1 MGVFGRTVSPKIRL
15 NRKRDMRMT
24 SSTPLRQ
31 SSPCLRVSVVKFL
44 LLLLVASAAF
54 AQGPQDWLKRILDP
68 ATIGVTPPP
77 GAVMNRKLT
86 VDYLSKTDPPAT
98 MAIYLLPLDQL
109 PAASAHFEKTLGVK
123 PEVSGS
129 GLFEIHKFVVPDKGL
144 TIICTRSQF
153 VDNKLQIMMT
163 RVPPTG

>member
-1 MGVFGRTVSPKIRL
+1 MKDLVLAARFSPSRL
-15 NRKRDMRMT
+15 RAFA
-24 SSTPLRQ
+24 L
-31 SSPCLRVSVVKFL
+31 CLL
-44 LLLLVASAAF
+44 AAALF
-54 AQGPQDWLKRILDP
+54 AAPIAAQGPQEWLKRILDP

-109 PAASAHFEKTLGVK
+109 PLASAHFEKTLAVK

-129 GLFEIHKFVVPDKGL
+129 GLFEIHKFVVPAKGL

-163 RVPPTG
+163 YTPGKS